1 MYVQVSPE
9 CISMAGERV
18 GITNLPA
25 NVTRALAEDV
35 SYRTREV
42 ANLAALFLRHSRKRK
57 LTTDDMNLALKWS
70 DVDQVLGQGGTKEVS
85 VSQLYTPVPE
95 LDLFVDV
102 DTDIDL
108 VDSSVTDTKPLLEQ
122 EIKLSVSASW
132 LHVEGGGDTVPPSGH
147 LLQYYNAVVTCTLG
161 ESENL
166 CAKMMRDVSS
176 NSKISPL
183 LTYIITF
190 IRHVMKR
197 FQNKTK
203 LQTRMLRLISAIFSN
218 PHLNLSPKPYLS
230 HLVTAL
236 LETVLCNNISAVT
249 QVTFASTILSLALSR
264 WATPVNQL
272 KCQTL
277 NHLRDVVN
285 NPNAQGL
292 KQYGA
297 LTCLTLLGPKLLC
310 DSLYPWPGQL
320 WSQLDAVTKAQTEVS
335 SLLASAVRRAAASI
349 INHWLEEDYEGS
361 PNWKFYG
368 EVYQYFGDSLIPQL
382 KYISRDFKVKKL
394 PRTNETYGRMKLRK
408 VQVLNSLR
416 TKNDH
421 RRGDDTNEIEPILTA
436 SQNFEFLA
444 DMGVPSDIFDEPVSS
459 MDFSDALGDTRP
471 SYNQQQSTTSTFSN
485 SRHVV
490 ISRTVKEL
498 FPEVSPVKRNKAM
511 VIQLPLIPST
521 NRPRRVTGGLGDNTK
536 YNCVQWR
543 HLVTGGRMG
552 TKYRRM
558 EGSKINRIP
567 SYIDIVTNVGI

>member
-1 MYVQVSPE
+1 MEGGGMYVQVSPE
-9 CISMAGERV
+9 CISMAGESV

-147 LLQYYNAVVTCTLG
+147 MLQYYNAVVTCTLG

-249 QVTFASTILSLALSR
+249 QADWV
-264 WATPVNQL
+264 
-272 KCQTL
+272 
-277 NHLRDVVN
+277 
-285 NPNAQGL
+285 
-292 KQYGA
+292 
-297 LTCLTLLGPKLLC
+297 
-310 DSLYPWPGQL
+310 
-320 WSQLDAVTKAQTEVS
+320 LD
-335 SLLASAVRRAAASI
+335 
-349 INHWLEEDYEGS
+349 
-361 PNWKFYG
+361 
-368 EVYQYFGDSLIPQL
+368 
-382 KYISRDFKVKKL
+382 
-394 PRTNETYGRMKLRK
+394 
-408 VQVLNSLR
+408 
-416 TKNDH
+416 
-421 RRGDDTNEIEPILTA
+421 
-436 SQNFEFLA
+436 
-444 DMGVPSDIFDEPVSS
+444 
-459 MDFSDALGDTRP
+459 
-471 SYNQQQSTTSTFSN
+471 
-485 SRHVV
+485 
-490 ISRTVKEL
+490 
-498 FPEVSPVKRNKAM
+498 
-511 VIQLPLIPST
+511 
-521 NRPRRVTGGLGDNTK
+521 
-536 YNCVQWR
+536 
-543 HLVTGGRMG
+543 
-552 TKYRRM
+552 
-558 EGSKINRIP
+558 
-567 SYIDIVTNVGI
+567 